1 MDENTMGE
9 RTRKLLN
16 MLPVQDGAMTSTSKD
31 AINILLGEVEKNGL
45 KTEAVAGDLK
55 NLRES
60 FNTCA
65 KLLANTSEQ
74 IKALNLAQ
82 AESMRRTNEIYEM
95 LSVNHVEEKAA
106 QMDFLQRI
114 VGSKFGKAVI
124 IFLAVAVVASGVA
137 VVYFINNYKQVTEI
151 VDSIKK

>member
-1 MDENTMGE
+1 
-9 RTRKLLN
+9 
-16 MLPVQDGAMTSTSKD
+16 MLPVQEGAMTSTSKD

-65 KLLANTSEQ
+65 KLLTNTSEQ
-74 IKALNLAQ
+74 ITNTSEQVKALNLAQ